1 MLSRQYVVCYDS
13 VVGNA
18 DDWGELSNAGTPST
32 DEITSVVLD
41 FLAEHEGV
49 SPDDLRSELEQ
60 GGRELPVDSLL
71 VVEILTLIEERY
83 QVAIPAD
90 REAAQA
96 TGSVQAFAAAVL
108 DAIKERQQP

>member
-1 MLSRQYVVCYDS
+1 M
-13 VVGNA
+13 
-18 DDWGELSNAGTPST
+18 SNTDTPST
-32 DEITSVVLD
+32 DDITSVVID

-49 SPDDLRSELEQ
+49 TPDELRSELGH

-71 VVEILTLIEERY
+71 VVEILTRIEERY

-96 TGSVQAFAAAVL
+96 TRSVQAFAAAVL
-108 DAIKERQQP
+108 DAIVERQQS